1 MYAPSIMK
9 RDNRI
14 DPVAKPVSLLTLQ
27 LFPFFSLSYTMA
39 GRQTG
44 PGKKKGT
51 MAIIF
56 FHALRVAKEMMRE
69 RERTQG
75 K

>member
-44 PGKKKGT
+44 PGKKKGNHGNNLFSC
-51 MAIIF
+51 I
-56 FHALRVAKEMMRE
+56 KSCKGNDERE
-69 RERTQG
+69 RENPR
-75 K
+75 